1 MNYKSQDIYY
11 EPETFVSG
19 NAIITVRRPILSE
32 EEREKRMN
40 AIKEAA
46 AALLI
51 KAEQKKKANL
61 FLKNAYHINNHF
73 DQ

>member
-1 MNYKSQDIYY
+1 MHYKSQDIYY

-32 EEREKRMN
+32 EEREKRMT

-46 AALLI
+46 TALLI
-51 KAEQKKKANL
+51 KAGQKKKANL
-61 FLKNAYHINNHF
+61 F
-73 DQ
+73 

>member
-1 MNYKSQDIYY
+1 MHYKRQDIYY
-11 EPETFVSG
+11 EPETFVFG

-46 AALLI
+46 TALLI
-51 KAEQKKKANL
+51 KAEQSKKMRNP
-61 FLKNAYHINNHF
+61 
-73 DQ
+73 